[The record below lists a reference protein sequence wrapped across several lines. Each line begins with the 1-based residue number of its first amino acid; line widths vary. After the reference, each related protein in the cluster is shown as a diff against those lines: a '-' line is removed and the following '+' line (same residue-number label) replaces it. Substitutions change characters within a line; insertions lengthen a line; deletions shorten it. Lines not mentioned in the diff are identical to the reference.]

1 VTLALTARSIK
12 VMTLSKHEMIIN
24 RSEYDDLVKA
34 ALWGEALDAA
44 GVDNWQ
50 GHDEAVKI
58 YQEMLKD
65 NV

>member
-1 VTLALTARSIK
+1 
-12 VMTLSKHEMIIN
+12 MTLDKHEIVIDK
-24 RSEYDDLVKA
+24 SEYDQLVKA

-50 GHDEAVKI
+50 GHDEAVAI
-58 YQEMLKD
+58 YQEMLRD